1 MTSTW
6 ENEILVSER
15 TSEMIEKA
23 LLTATMMILAVLG
36 TQVIRTQVTTISNKI
51 VTTARSAA
59 NPLTTLPCSPKTG
72 TEPGCYTPTK

>member
-1 MTSTW
+1 
-6 ENEILVSER
+6 
-15 TSEMIEKA
+15 MIEKA

-36 TQVIRTQVTTISNKI
+36 THVITNKVIDISNKI

-59 NPLTTLPCSPKTG
+59 NPLTITQACTPKIG